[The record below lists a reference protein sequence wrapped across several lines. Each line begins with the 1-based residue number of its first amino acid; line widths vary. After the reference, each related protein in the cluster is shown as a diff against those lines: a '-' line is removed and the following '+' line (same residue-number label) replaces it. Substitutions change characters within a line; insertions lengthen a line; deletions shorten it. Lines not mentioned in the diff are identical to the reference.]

1 MLTLFSDTSLGIV
14 IRFIPPPP
22 WWHHHPYHHYRS
34 LLSLLL
40 SASLE
45 GTLAV
50 DRGRPANRGFQHR
63 GQLHNKPACHQRR
76 HRHGERPR
84 GLKAAGFYGLKA
96 AGFRGWKRVK
106 NPGMIS
112 SGVGN
117 SRDLLSEAQTCQTLE
132 SLDAS
137 QQIQWMI
144 KRPHESNPL
153 SRARRSYSVHGTN
166 GRSERENNDAIHG
179 SSLCCVNTNYI
190 TSERSALI
198 KVLRNPPKPTQIIH
212 FYDWIHIMLINND
225 QHMFGVALLAYFR
238 NIRETWPSLPTQQQP
253 WYLNNR
259 V

>member
-22 WWHHHPYHHYRS
+22 WWHHHPYHHHRS

-117 SRDLLSEAQTCQTLE
+117 SSGICCQRHKHVRRWR
-132 SLDAS
+132 A
-137 QQIQWMI
+137 WM
-144 KRPHESNPL
+144 PL
-153 SRARRSYSVHGTN
+153 SRFNEWLKDHMNLIPY
-166 GRSERENNDAIHG
+166 REQDAPTLFTVPMDG
-179 SSLCCVNTNYI
+179 QRGKTMTLYMAPRCAVWTPI
-190 TSERSALI
+190 T
-198 KVLRNPPKPTQIIH
+198 
-212 FYDWIHIMLINND
+212 
-225 QHMFGVALLAYFR
+225 
-238 NIRETWPSLPTQQQP
+238 
-253 WYLNNR
+253 
-259 V
+259 